1 MLYAQITGRDYVL
14 PMEWDKCESMYRYL
28 NKLTWGYQFIVERK
42 MFQVEGPEY
51 RCILIKWSSG
61 VSAAVMQDKKREVLV
76 ETSDPAHMESVLFM
90 LINEAEAQAKAYK
103 HQQQLTMLGG
113 TNE

>member
-1 MLYAQITGRDYVL
+1 MLYAQITGKQWVL
-14 PMEWDKCESMYRYL
+14 PMEWDKAESMYRAL
-28 NKLTWGYQFIVERK
+28 NQLTWGYQFIAERK
-42 MFQVEGPEY
+42 MFQTAGPEY
-51 RCILIKWSSG
+51 RCALLKWSSG

-90 LINEAEAQAKAYK
+90 LINEAEAQAKDYK
-103 HQQQLTMLGG
+103 HQQLTMLGD

>member
-1 MLYAQITGRDYVL
+1 MLYAQITGKQYVL
-14 PMEWDKCESMYRYL
+14 PMEWDKAESMYRAL
-28 NKLTWGYQFIVERK
+28 NQLTWGYQFIAERK
-42 MFQVEGPEY
+42 MFSTPGPEY
-51 RCILIKWSSG
+51 RCALIKWTPKG
-61 VSAAVMQDKKREVLV
+61 DTPGRGVLV

-103 HQQQLTMLGG
+103 HQQELTMLGD